1 MYSVSKLC
9 CKFDKTLPTIKHN
22 IYAIFSS
29 SGLEGECHGP
39 MMQYRVCENPSCP
52 AGVPAFRDWQC
63 QAFSVRSS
71 YQKHVHQ
78 WQAVIDDG
86 KYEPCP
92 MFLTSAHTAYS
103 LLVLLLIDKKDMV
116 KTIANKEM
124 PSPRFLASHFYF
136 IDKIWWYFHTLW
148 NLLSYIPVEFVLL
161 GM

>member
-1 MYSVSKLC
+1 MYSINKLC
-9 CKFDKTLPTIKHN
+9 CKFNKTLPTIKHD

-39 MMQYRVCENPSCP
+39 TMQYRICENPSCP

-86 KYEPCP
+86 KYKPSSP
-92 MFLTSAHTAYS
+92 TFLPSAHVAYS
-103 LLVLLLIDKKDMV
+103 LLVLLLIKKDMV
-116 KTIANKEM
+116 KTKANNQTNPK
-124 PSPRFLASHFYF
+124 PKIFGKSFLFHRQDLVVFSHA
-136 IDKIWWYFHTLW
+136 LE
-148 NLLSYIPVEFVLL
+148 SFVLYSY
-161 GM
+161 

>member
-1 MYSVSKLC
+1 MFCSVTLVFYGWFLDTKCQKNPCYFEFVSSINKLY
-9 CKFDKTLPTIKHN
+9 CKFDKILPTVKGC

-39 MMQYRVCENPSCP
+39 TTQYRVCENPSCP

-86 KYEPCP
+86 KY
-92 MFLTSAHTAYS
+92 
-103 LLVLLLIDKKDMV
+103 K
-116 KTIANKEM
+116 
-124 PSPRFLASHFYF
+124 PSPLFLPSAYMA
-136 IDKIWWYFHTLW
+136 WWYCWSREIQL
-148 NLLSYIPVEFVLL
+148 NLKQTNNEWKLSQVFPIYSEL
-161 GM
+161 